1 MENSRTSTRQKPLT
15 LTDMSSAFVLL
26 GLGLSLAV
34 LVFLIEL
41 IYKRIND
48 QYFNDKVANE
58 IKAPTTETRH
68 PIRAPVTVQPAIRPL
83 PAAPIAVQPVRPTA
97 VPVKVPKTRP
107 LAARKTAV
115 KPVHPPASVVRNAVK
130 SAKLTPVP
138 LPQSVKLVQAA
149 TVVDKTSPLFVL
161 DGKAPIIL
169 TPPIAVANAFADNK
183 TEKQQ
188 IIKVPAN
195 PQPTIVPPPPP
206 ALPAGT
212 VNEG

>member
-48 QYFNDKVANE
+48 HYFDDKVANE

-83 PAAPIAVQPVRPTA
+83 PAAPIAVQPTA

-115 KPVHPPASVVRNAVK
+115 KPVHPPAPVVRNAAK

-138 LPQSVKLVQAA
+138 IPQSVQLVQAA

-169 TPPIAVANAFADNK
+169 TPPVAVANAFADNK

-206 ALPAGT
+206 PALPAGT